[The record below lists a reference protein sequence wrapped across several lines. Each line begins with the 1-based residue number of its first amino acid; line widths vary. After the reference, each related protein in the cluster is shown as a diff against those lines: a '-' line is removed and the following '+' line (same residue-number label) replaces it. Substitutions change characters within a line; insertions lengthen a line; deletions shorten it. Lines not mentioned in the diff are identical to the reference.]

1 MNERK
6 FRVDVSILSFIDS
19 LSVQTYANVC
29 RTGAEGMIDRDVE
42 NSTLA
47 TLVDQGIADRYLGRF
62 ANGRLEGW
70 LDGYRPLAKEEFSD
84 PETSDSIAVQMANL
98 HSSYV
103 VPDYLQSHH
112 DPSKPAMWTQLH
124 GWMKQARGYDAYKTP
139 QDTERAKKLEL
150 ANIEAELAHLE
161 KEVVPSDA
169 GVAFCHNDLLA
180 ANIMKCPTT
189 GNIQFIDFE
198 YGGVNYKSFD
208 IANHFNEFAG
218 GTTEEENGVPDYSL
232 FPTEER
238 QEAFVRAYVLAARKT
253 KYSKNEDVH
262 KPDHEED
269 EEVHS
274 LLREV
279 HAFVLAN
286 HLYWGLWAVNQ
297 AAMEGCDNFDYLTYA
312 SYRFAEY
319 YKGKAKI
326 EAELARSH

>member
-1 MNERK
+1 
-6 FRVDVSILSFIDS
+6 
-19 LSVQTYANVC
+19 
-29 RTGAEGMIDRDVE
+29 MIDRDIE

-47 TLVDQGIADRYLGRF
+47 TLVDQGIADRYIGRF
-62 ANGRLEGW
+62 SNGRLEGW
-70 LDGYRPLAKEEFSD
+70 LEGFRPLAKEEFSD
-84 PETSDSIAVQMANL
+84 PATSASIAIQMANL

-124 GWMKQARGYDAYKTP
+124 AWMKQARAYDAFKTHT
-139 QDTERAKKLEL
+139 DTERARKLEL
-150 ANIEAELAHLE
+150 SKIDAELTHLE

-189 GNIQFIDFE
+189 GNIQLIDFE

-232 FPTEER
+232 FPTAER
-238 QEAFVRAYVLAARKT
+238 QEAFVRAYVRAAGRAK
-253 KYSKNEDVH
+253 KNTGMNDNGDGG
-262 KPDHEED
+262 KPDHMEN

-297 AAMEGCDNFDYLTYA
+297 AAMEGCDDFDYLTYA

-326 EAELARSH
+326 EAELAS